1 MTEKIHPGLVKRFT
15 VMLYDGMLLFGVLF
29 FASLLAMAL
38 VDEPANI
45 ANHLWYQ
52 LYLVGVCYLYFAYAW
67 TRTGQTLGL
76 KTWKLRV
83 QQPDGNNITWGQSL
97 VRFVSAII
105 SWLAFG
111 LGFLWI
117 LFDKNNMAWHDHIS
131 KTEIIK
137 NESSK
142 E

>member
-1 MTEKIHPGLVKRFT
+1 MKDHPGLIKHLAA
-15 VMLYDGMLLFGVLF
+15 MLYDGMLLFGVWF
-29 FASLLAMAL
+29 FASLLVMAL

-52 LYLVGVCYLYFAYAW
+52 IYLVIVCYLYFAYAW

-83 QQPDGNNITWGQSL
+83 QQPDGKNITWTQSL
-97 VRFVSAII
+97 IRFVGAIV
-105 SWLAFG
+105 SWSVFG

-117 LFDKNNMAWHDHIS
+117 LFDKNNMAWHDYLS
-131 KTEIIK
+131 KTEIVK
-137 NESSK
+137 VEKS
-142 E
+142 